1 MVKAKNGIIGTAL
14 AMCLLLSGCAAD
26 QPDHTNDSTTNQ
38 NISDSN
44 NSAPS
49 TSSDENANEGGWG
62 DSSKNGLRETYTV
75 DDINGGVLGN
85 KIVFNSITDSEPIGG
100 DERNFVAARENTEN
114 PTAETN
120 WWNANDI
127 TVEDG
132 KEYVIRAYVHNNSP
146 LGNDAVATNTK
157 VAFSIPSASAK
168 QIAVN
173 GFIKADNAEPDEYW
187 DSVRFNAEQNFH
199 LEYVYDSALL
209 ENNGIGKGGMKLS
222 DEIVTEATKGGVL
235 IGYDALDG
243 NIPGCYEYASYVTI
257 RVKAVFNN
265 D

>member
-1 MVKAKNGIIGTAL
+1 MAKTKNGIIGTAW

-26 QPDHTNDSTTNQ
+26 QPDSANDSTTNQ
-38 NISDSN
+38 NVSDSN
-44 NSAPS
+44 NSASS
-49 TSSDENANEGGWG
+49 TNSDENANEGGWG
-62 DSSKNGLRETYTV
+62 DSSKNGLREVYTV

-120 WWNANDI
+120 HWNANDI

-132 KEYVIRAYVHNNSP
+132 KEYVIRAYVHNNNP
-146 LGNDAVATNTK
+146 LSSDAVATNTK
-157 VAFSIPSASAK
+157 VAFSIPSTSAK
-168 QIAVN
+168 QVTVN

-187 DSVRFNAEQNFH
+187 VSVRLNAEQDFH